1 VKGGGGEEGGGGGG
15 GMADKG
21 GGALDD
27 FDVDTRLR
35 RRIRRRIMVWSRLL
49 RVEDTLPAVS
59 SVQGFICSHSRPRP
73 TVKLDI
79 NPNPPKLQQRDYLF
93 WTDFVD
99 AVDGSL
105 KLLGCGIS
113 KTH

>member
-49 RVEDTLPAVS
+49 RVEDTLPAVVAADCLVVS
-59 SVQGFICSHSRPRP
+59 M
-73 TVKLDI
+73 
-79 NPNPPKLQQRDYLF
+79 
-93 WTDFVD
+93 
-99 AVDGSL
+99 A
-105 KLLGCGIS
+105 
-113 KTH
+113 